1 MNIIASVKVLFKE
14 SKNYYNFLEI
24 NEKKWFRI
32 LFILLIF
39 NSFLEIIGLASLIP
53 LVDIIINFENSKVI
67 DYISS
72 SQYFSSF
79 SESKM
84 KILILSSFLILFGL
98 KIFYSVLLNFLQNSF
113 VASLGNRISQTI
125 LKNLIQKKY
134 DYYQNKNSSFFV
146 KLFQTEINTF
156 NNYSQALLIFLTE
169 LAIVSLIAISLTI
182 FNPYTSLILLIILLA
197 SFLIYNLITKSR
209 VSNWGKLRNENDQ
222 MLYKFINDFFT
233 GIKEIKLNDSVSF
246 LKFNLYKK
254 FQIKSRLHRNFST
267 LNSVPRFYYEFFLVL
282 SIITFFLVSILV
294 NMNFKTIA
302 VLSTIFIASSLKII
316 PSMNRITSSLQTLK
330 FSVPAISILSKYIN
344 EKTTV
349 NYEKIEF
356 LDSIFLKNISMNFS
370 SNFLIRNQSLRIKK
384 GEKILITGE
393 SGSGKTTL
401 ADIIALLKAPSNGDI
416 YINDLKTNTKSII
429 TNLRYVTQNPF
440 FMDDSI
446 INNIHMNIKT
456 KPNKELILKLIK
468 MFGLESLIKEYG
480 LESQIGEKA
489 QNISGGQKQRL
500 ALVRALYDNPSIL
513 ILDEFTS
520 GLDID
525 TENKVLD
532 VLFKNYNS
540 ITIIAISHQLRQ
552 KKYFDKEIKILN
564 ETLVEHKLN

>member
-14 SKNYYNFLEI
+14 VKNYYNFLEK
-24 NEKKWFRI
+24 NEKKGFKI
-32 LFILLIF
+32 LFIFLIF

-53 LVDIIINFENSKVI
+53 LVDTIVNFENSTLVNFI
-67 DYISS
+67 TS

-98 KIFYSVLLNFLQNSF
+98 KIFYSLLLNFLQNSF
-113 VASLGNRISQTI
+113 VASLGKRISQTI

-156 NNYSQALLIFLTE
+156 NIYSQALFIFLTE

-182 FNPYTSLILLIILLA
+182 YSPSTSIILLITLLV
-197 SFLIYNLITKSR
+197 SFLTYNLITKSR
-209 VSNWGKLRNENDQ
+209 VFNWGKLRNENDQ

-246 LKFNLYKK
+246 LKYNLYKK

-267 LNSVPRFYYEFFLVL
+267 LNAAPRFYYEFFLVL
-282 SIITFFLVSILV
+282 TIITFFLVSILV
-294 NMNFKTIA
+294 NMNLKTIA

-330 FSVPAISILSKYIN
+330 FSVPAINILSKYIN
-344 EKTTV
+344 EKKTV

-356 LDSIFLKNISMNFS
+356 LDSILLKNISMNFS
-370 SNFLIRNQSLRIKK
+370 SNFLIRNQSLTIKK

-401 ADIIALLKAPSNGDI
+401 ADIIALLRAPSNGDI
-416 YINDLKTNTKSII
+416 YIDDIKTNTKSII

-468 MFGLESLIKEYG
+468 TFGLESLIKENG

-489 QNISGGQKQRL
+489 QNISGGQRQRL
-500 ALVRALYDNPSIL
+500 ALVRALYDSPSIL

-520 GLDID
+520 GLDTD
-525 TENKVLD
+525 TEKKVLD

-564 ETLVEHKLN
+564 KTLVEHKLN

>member
-14 SKNYYNFLEI
+14 VKNYYNFLEK
-24 NEKKWFRI
+24 NEKKGFKI
-32 LFILLIF
+32 LFIFLIF

-53 LVDIIINFENSKVI
+53 LVDTIVNFENSTLVNFI
-67 DYISS
+67 TS

-98 KIFYSVLLNFLQNSF
+98 KIFYSLLLNFLQNSF
-113 VASLGNRISQTI
+113 VASLGKRISQTI

-156 NNYSQALLIFLTE
+156 NNYSQALFIFLTE

-182 FNPYTSLILLIILLA
+182 YSPSTSIILLITLLV
-197 SFLIYNLITKSR
+197 SFLTYNLITKSR
-209 VSNWGKLRNENDQ
+209 VFNWGKLRNENDQ

-246 LKFNLYKK
+246 LKYNLYKK

-267 LNSVPRFYYEFFLVL
+267 LNAAPRFYYEFFLVL
-282 SIITFFLVSILV
+282 TIITFFLVSILV
-294 NMNFKTIA
+294 NMNLKTIA

-330 FSVPAISILSKYIN
+330 FSVPAINILSKYIN
-344 EKTTV
+344 EKKTV

-356 LDSIFLKNISMNFS
+356 LDSILLKNISMNFS
-370 SNFLIRNQSLRIKK
+370 SNFLIRNQSLTIKK

-401 ADIIALLKAPSNGDI
+401 ADIIALLRAPSNGDI
-416 YINDLKTNTKSII
+416 YIDDIKTNTKSII

-468 MFGLESLIKEYG
+468 TFGLESLIKENG

-489 QNISGGQKQRL
+489 QNISGGQRQRL
-500 ALVRALYDNPSIL
+500 ALVRALYDSPSIL

-520 GLDID
+520 GLDTD
-525 TENKVLD
+525 TEKKVLD

-564 ETLVEHKLN
+564 KTLVEHKLN

>member
-53 LVDIIINFENSKVI
+53 LVDIIINFENSKVV

-267 LNSVPRFYYEFFLVL
+267 LNAVPRFYYEFFLVL

>member
-1 MNIIASVKVLFKE
+1 MNIIASVKVLFRE
-14 SKNYYNFLEI
+14 VKNYYNFLEK
-24 NEKKWFRI
+24 NEKKWFKI

-39 NSFLEIIGLASLIP
+39 NSFIEIIGLASLIP
-53 LVDIIINFENSKVI
+53 LVDTIINFENSTLVNF
-67 DYISS
+67 ISS

-113 VASLGNRISQTI
+113 VASLGKRISQTI

-156 NNYSQALLIFLTE
+156 NNYSQALFIFLTE

-182 FNPYTSLILLIILLA
+182 YSPSTSLILLITLLV

-209 VSNWGKLRNENDQ
+209 VFNWGKLRNENDQ

-246 LKFNLYKK
+246 LKYNLYKK

-267 LNSVPRFYYEFFLVL
+267 LNAAPRFYYEFFLVL
-282 SIITFFLVSILV
+282 AIITFFLVSILV
-294 NMNFKTIA
+294 NMNLKTIA

-344 EKTTV
+344 EKKTV

-356 LDSIFLKNISMNFS
+356 LDSILLKNISMNFS
-370 SNFLIRNQSLRIKK
+370 SNFLIRNQSLTIKK

-401 ADIIALLKAPSNGDI
+401 ADIIALLREPSNGDI

-468 MFGLESLIKEYG
+468 TFGLESLIKENG

-489 QNISGGQKQRL
+489 QNISGGQRQRL

-520 GLDID
+520 GLDRD
-525 TENKVLD
+525 TEKKVLD

-552 KKYFDKEIKILN
+552 KKYFDKEIKMLN
-564 ETLVEHKLN
+564 KTLVEHKLN

>member
-53 LVDIIINFENSKVI
+53 LVDIIINFENSKVV
-67 DYISS
+67 DYFSS

-146 KLFQTEINTF
+146 KLFQTEIHTF

-222 MLYKFINDFFT
+222 MLYKFIN
-233 GIKEIKLNDSVSF
+233 E
-246 LKFNLYKK
+246 
-254 FQIKSRLHRNFST
+254 SRAR
-267 LNSVPRFYYEFFLVL
+267 R
-282 SIITFFLVSILV
+282 
-294 NMNFKTIA
+294 
-302 VLSTIFIASSLKII
+302 
-316 PSMNRITSSLQTLK
+316 
-330 FSVPAISILSKYIN
+330 
-344 EKTTV
+344 
-349 NYEKIEF
+349 
-356 LDSIFLKNISMNFS
+356 
-370 SNFLIRNQSLRIKK
+370 
-384 GEKILITGE
+384 
-393 SGSGKTTL
+393 
-401 ADIIALLKAPSNGDI
+401 
-416 YINDLKTNTKSII
+416 
-429 TNLRYVTQNPF
+429 
-440 FMDDSI
+440 
-446 INNIHMNIKT
+446 
-456 KPNKELILKLIK
+456 
-468 MFGLESLIKEYG
+468 
-480 LESQIGEKA
+480 
-489 QNISGGQKQRL
+489 
-500 ALVRALYDNPSIL
+500 
-513 ILDEFTS
+513 
-520 GLDID
+520 
-525 TENKVLD
+525 
-532 VLFKNYNS
+532 
-540 ITIIAISHQLRQ
+540 
-552 KKYFDKEIKILN
+552 
-564 ETLVEHKLN
+564 